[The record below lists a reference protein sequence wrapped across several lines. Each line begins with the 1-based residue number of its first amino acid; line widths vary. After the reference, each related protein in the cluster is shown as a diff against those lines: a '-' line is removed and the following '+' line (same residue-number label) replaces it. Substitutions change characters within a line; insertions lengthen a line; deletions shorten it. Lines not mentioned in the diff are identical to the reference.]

1 VSEQLTLKYIP
12 LTQAKRWD
20 RNPKK
25 HDIGAIC
32 RSIEL
37 HGFRDPPAY
46 DAALDGFAEGNGR
59 TDALEALWQ
68 QKRPAPAYIAVDSA
82 GVWHLPVIFGADSAS
97 RAAAEA
103 YGIDHNNLTM
113 SGGDFAAWDIAKLWN
128 EEEYTTLLKELAE
141 ADMMPVSMDGD
152 DLDALLGGMNA
163 DWAGAM
169 GALPEGDRAPFQ
181 QMTFTLSDEQAE
193 AVKRAL
199 RAAQDVGPFVG
210 TGNENS
216 NGNALARICEAY
228 DG

>member
-1 VSEQLTLKYIP
+1 MSEQLTLKYIP

-46 DAALDGFAEGNGR
+46 DAALDAFVEGNGR

-68 QKRPAPAYIAVDSA
+68 QKRPAPRGIAVLED
-82 GVWHLPVIFGADSAS
+82 GVWALPVIFGLDAAS

-103 YGIDHNNLTM
+103 YGVDHNNLTM

-128 EEEYTTLLKELAE
+128 EDEYTTLLKELAE
-141 ADMMPVSMDGD
+141 ADMMPVSVDGD
-152 DLDALLGGMNA
+152 DLDALLN
-163 DWAGAM
+163 M
-169 GALPEGDRAPFQ
+169 GNFEPVGIEEQGRLDEKAKCTCPECGHV
-181 QMTFTLSDEQAE
+181 FT
-193 AVKRAL
+193 
-199 RAAQDVGPFVG
+199 P
-210 TGNENS
+210 
-216 NGNALARICEAY
+216 
-228 DG
+228 